1 MHSPLGPDHSQ
12 SQHSMAP
19 FPAKRQK
26 ATSRAFS
33 PQVGIPVG
41 HGGAFNVLGY
51 QPGRIPP
58 PSQPHPQPPSTAL
71 QVGIPVG
78 HGEAFNILRYQL
90 GQHYDSHSDAFEQEQ
105 YKGTAHFSERSQ
117 RVCGVGQYT
126 CVFRHSRV
134 KPAGE

>member
-1 MHSPLGPDHSQ
+1 MSL
-12 SQHSMAP
+12 
-19 FPAKRQK
+19 
-26 ATSRAFS
+26 ATSRAES
-33 PQVGIPVG
+33 
-41 HGGAFNVLGY
+41 H
-51 QPGRIPP
+51 
-58 PSQPHPQPPSTAL
+58 PHPQPPSNAL

-105 YKGTAHFSERSQ
+105 YRGTAHFSERSQ

-126 CVFRHSRV
+126 CEFRHSRV